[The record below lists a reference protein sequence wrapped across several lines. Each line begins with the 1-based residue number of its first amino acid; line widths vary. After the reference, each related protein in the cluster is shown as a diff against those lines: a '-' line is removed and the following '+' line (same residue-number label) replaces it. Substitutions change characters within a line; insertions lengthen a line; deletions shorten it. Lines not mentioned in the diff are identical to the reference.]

1 MLSATGK
8 REVSMAEKAA
18 ILAKEPSKAAVRWN
32 GAWILGAWIALL
44 LAAAYL
50 PTLHGVAG
58 SWFNDAMNMEHG
70 IFVPFAAAYMVWM
83 KQDELK
89 QQKISPS
96 WLGLAA
102 VLGAAL
108 LYFLSTV
115 AQWIWV
121 SRITFLA
128 GLVGCIWA
136 MCGFRIVRNLAYPL
150 CTLVLMIAPPS
161 FINERVTL
169 RLQLLASRL
178 GEVSLETLGFSVL
191 REGNIL
197 EMVGEKLAVAEA
209 CSGIRSLMAL
219 IFLAVVYNFFFVPQ
233 KRFRVIL
240 LASVIPIAI
249 LCNAGRIVATGVVG
263 QYNRELAHGMLHA
276 TFGYFGLALGALLLF
291 GLHRLLIRLSS
302 MGRERY
308 V

>member
-1 MLSATGK
+1 MADKTAVLVK
-8 REVSMAEKAA
+8 VSPKDV
-18 ILAKEPSKAAVRWN
+18 LRSH
-32 GAWILGAWIALL
+32 GHWILGGWLAILLVAAFYPALR
-44 LAAAYL
+44 
-50 PTLHGVAG
+50 GVAG
-58 SWFNDAMNMEHG
+58 SWFDDAINMEHG

-89 QQKISPS
+89 QMELSPS
-96 WLGLAA
+96 LWGIVTVLLAA
-102 VLGAAL
+102 MLSL
-108 LYFLSTV
+108 LSTA
-115 AQWIWV
+115 AQWVWV
-121 SRITFLA
+121 SRILFLV

-136 MCGFRIVRNLAYPL
+136 VCGMQYVRRLVYPL
-150 CTLVLMIAPPS
+150 CTLLLMIAPPS
-161 FINERVTL
+161 FIIDRTT
-169 RLQLLASRL
+169 LQLQLVASRL
-178 GEVSLETLGFSVL
+178 GELSLEALGFSVL

-233 KRFRVIL
+233 KRVRAIL
-240 LASVIPIAI
+240 MVSVVPIAI

-291 GLHRLLIRLSS
+291 GLHRLLLMLPS
-302 MGRERY
+302 MGNKRHA
-308 V
+308 

>member
-1 MLSATGK
+1 
-8 REVSMAEKAA
+8 MADKTAVLVKASPKDVIRSYGSW
-18 ILAKEPSKAAVRWN
+18 ILA
-32 GAWILGAWIALL
+32 AWVALL
-44 LAAAYL
+44 LVAAFYR
-50 PTLHGVAG
+50 TLIGIAG
-58 SWFNDAMNMEHG
+58 SWFDDAINMEHG

-89 QQKISPS
+89 QLKISPS
-96 WLGLAA
+96 RWGIAA
-102 VLGAAL
+102 VLGAAAL
-108 LYFLSTV
+108 SLLSTA

-121 SRITFLA
+121 SRVTFLA
-128 GLVGCIWA
+128 GLVGCVWA
-136 MCGFRIVRNLAYPL
+136 VCGFQFVRRLAYPL
-150 CTLVLMIAPPS
+150 CTLVLMLAPPS

-169 RLQLLASRL
+169 QLQLLASRL
-178 GEVSLETLGFSVL
+178 GELSLEALGFSVL

-233 KRFRVIL
+233 KRIRVIL

-276 TFGYFGLALGALLLF
+276 TFGYFGLALGAVLLF
-291 GLHRLLIRLSS
+291 GLHRLLVIPSS
-302 MGRERY
+302 TKRKRY

>member
-1 MLSATGK
+1 MADKTAVLVK
-8 REVSMAEKAA
+8 VSPKDVLRAH
-18 ILAKEPSKAAVRWN
+18 
-32 GAWILGAWIALL
+32 GHWILGVWVGLL
-44 LAAAYL
+44 LMVAFL
-50 PTLHGVAG
+50 HTLTGMAG
-58 SWFNDAMNMEHG
+58 SWFDDAINMEHG

-89 QQKISPS
+89 QLPLSPS
-96 WLGLAA
+96 RWGVVAVLLAA
-102 VLGAAL
+102 MLSL
-108 LYFLSTV
+108 LSTA
-115 AQWIWV
+115 AQWMWV
-121 SRITFLA
+121 SRVTFLA
-128 GLVGCIWA
+128 GLVGCVWA
-136 MCGFRIVRNLAYPL
+136 VCGLQYVRRLAYPL

-169 RLQLLASRL
+169 QLQLLASRL
-178 GEVSLETLGFSVL
+178 GEVSLEALGFSVL

-233 KRFRVIL
+233 KRIRAIL
-240 LASVIPIAI
+240 FVSVIPIAI
-249 LCNAGRIVATGVVG
+249 LCNSGRIVATGVVG

-276 TFGYFGLALGALLLF
+276 TFGYFGLALGAALLF
-291 GLHRLLIRLSS
+291 GLHRLLLMLPS
-302 MGRERY
+302 MGNKRH

>member
-1 MLSATGK
+1 MP
-8 REVSMAEKAA
+8 EKTA
-18 ILAKEPSKAAVRWN
+18 ILAKESPKDAVRLH
-32 GAWILGAWIALL
+32 GGWILGAWMALL
-44 LAAAYL
+44 LAAAYFHAL
-50 PTLHGVAG
+50 SGMAG
-58 SWFNDAMNMEHG
+58 TWFNDAMNMEHG

-83 KQDELK
+83 KQDELR
-89 QQKISPS
+89 QAKISPS
-96 WLGLAA
+96 WLGVAA
-102 VLGAAL
+102 VLVATL
-108 LYFLSTV
+108 LYFLSIL
-115 AQWIWV
+115 AQWIWI
-121 SRITFLA
+121 SRIAFLA
-128 GLVGCIWA
+128 GLIGCVWA
-136 MCGFRIVRNLAYPL
+136 VCGFRLVRRLTYPL

-169 RLQLLASRL
+169 QLQLVASRL
-178 GEVSLETLGFSVL
+178 GELALEALGFSVL

-233 KRFRVIL
+233 KRFRIIL

-263 QYNRELAHGMLHA
+263 QFNRELAHGMLHA

-291 GLHRLLIRLSS
+291 GLHLLLVKLSS
-302 MGRERY
+302 VRRERY

>member
-1 MLSATGK
+1 MST
-8 REVSMAEKAA
+8 AEKTAV
-18 ILAKEPSKAAVRWN
+18 LVKASPKDATHLQ
-32 GAWILGAWIALL
+32 GAWILGGWLALL
-44 LAAAYL
+44 LGVAYL
-50 PTLHGVAG
+50 HTLQGVAG
-58 SWFNDAMNMEHG
+58 SWFDEAINMEHG

-89 QQKISPS
+89 RLPLVPS
-96 WLGLAA
+96 WLGVGA
-102 VLGAAL
+102 VLGATL
-108 LYFLSTV
+108 LFFLSTV
-115 AQWIWV
+115 AQWVWV
-121 SRITFLA
+121 GRVSFLA

-136 MCGFRIVRNLAYPL
+136 VCGFQFLRHLAYPL

-161 FINERVTL
+161 FVIERVTL
-169 RLQLLASRL
+169 QLQLLASRL
-178 GEVSLETLGFSVL
+178 GEVSLEALGFSVL

-219 IFLAVVYNFFFVPQ
+219 IFLAVVYNFFFVTQ
-233 KRFRVIL
+233 KRIRLIL

-263 QYNRELAHGMLHA
+263 QYDRALAHGMLHA
-276 TFGYFGLALGALLLF
+276 TFGYFGLALGAILLF
-291 GLHRLLIRLSS
+291 GLHRLLIRLPW
-302 MGRERY
+302 MGRKSH